1 MQKKKSIFDFLTNV
15 FVIYGVTILI
25 LSVLCMV
32 IGEAAAE
39 YSTMFAFGND
49 GLAAVTLLQF
59 LLLAFLI
66 TAYQWICCTDLLI
79 KNWSVTPRTILMFV
93 LIIVT
98 MGILAKVFGWFP
110 VDMPEAWA
118 GFFISFF
125 VCAAASVG
133 TTLLKE
139 KIENKKLQDAL
150 ERLKEG
156 DM

>member
-15 FVIYGVTILI
+15 LVIYGVTVLL
-25 LSVLCMV
+25 LSVFCV
-32 IGEAAAE
+32 FIGEQAAE
-39 YSTMFAFGND
+39 HSTIFAFEND

-66 TAYQWICCTDLLI
+66 TVYQWICCTDILI
-79 KNWSVTPRTILMFV
+79 KNWSVTLRTILMFV

-118 GFFISFF
+118 GFFVSFF

-133 TTLLKE
+133 TTILKE
-139 KIENKKLQDAL
+139 KMENKKLQDAL

-156 DM
+156 EI